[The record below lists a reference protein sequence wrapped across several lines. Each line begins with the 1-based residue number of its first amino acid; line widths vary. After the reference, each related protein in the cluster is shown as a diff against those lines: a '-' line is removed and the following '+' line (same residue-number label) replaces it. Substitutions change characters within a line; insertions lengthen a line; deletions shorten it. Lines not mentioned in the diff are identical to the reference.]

1 VTLAPASQLRRSDR
15 RSCPTSPGRPAFRER
30 RYRRRG
36 RSESSRQSGLTGH
49 AAQAAMMPAAW
60 SRALCTF
67 SAIGNHSS
75 GSTRGLAHRA
85 CRYTRPASS
94 LSVRSPGAQW
104 PRRCA
109 IISTGC
115 TSYHAAVCSGFS
127 PVPHLLRGAGGA
139 VSPDRLVDQACWR
152 RPSRAR
158 KRGATVPALARRT
171 AGQPDDHSASKHQ
184 MDPTPNGGAPTHPSS
199 ATPTSPP
206 TPPSPGGTD
215 ASSASNSPDP
225 EGRSTGADAPRLG
238 GRAHPQSG

>member
-1 VTLAPASQLRRSDR
+1 MTLAPASQLRRSDR

-115 TSYHAAVCSGFS
+115 TSYHAAVFRFPACASSSSRCRRGRIPRPVSRSG
-127 PVPHLLRGAGGA
+127 LLEAALTGGEA
-139 VSPDRLVDQACWR
+139 RTCRTGPGQTDSS
-152 RPSRAR
+152 PSRTTTRRANTKWIR
-158 KRGATVPALARRT
+158 PGRRRAYSSVLRHADLPADTTVPWW
-171 AGQPDDHSASKHQ
+171 
-184 MDPTPNGGAPTHPSS
+184 NGRQLRFEFA
-199 ATPTSPP
+199 
-206 TPPSPGGTD
+206 
-215 ASSASNSPDP
+215 
-225 EGRSTGADAPRLG
+225 
-238 GRAHPQSG
+238 

>member
-15 RSCPTSPGRPAFRER
+15 RSCPTSPGRPAFREH

-94 LSVRSPGAQW
+94 LSVRSPGAQC
-104 PRRCA
+104 PRGCA

-115 TSYHAAVCSGFS
+115 TSYHAAVFRFPACASSSSRCRRGRIPRPVSRSG
-127 PVPHLLRGAGGA
+127 LLQAGPRGRGSEGPPYRPW
-139 VSPDRLVDQACWR
+139 PDGQ
-152 RPSRAR
+152 
-158 KRGATVPALARRT
+158 LA
-171 AGQPDDHSASKHQ
+171 QPDDHSASKHQ
-184 MDPTPNGGAPTHPSS
+184 MDPTRTA
-199 ATPTSPP
+199 ARLLIRPP
-206 TPPSPGGTD
+206 PRRPP
-215 ASSASNSPDP
+215 
-225 EGRSTGADAPRLG
+225 R
-238 GRAHPQSG
+238 